1 MVLEEYGGQA
11 STSRELD
18 PKWLGGVSDGDVFDD
33 REIHETRKTSV
44 QNALERYMRQGSCR
58 CRMPCYCAACGGGE
72 MGGGG
77 KVKKVSPASLAST
90 EIGRRQH
97 LVRRCF

>member
-58 CRMPCYCAACGGGE
+58 CRMPCCCAACGGGGE
-72 MGGGG
+72 MGRGEGEEG
-77 KVKKVSPASLAST
+77 KS
-90 EIGRRQH
+90 G
-97 LVRRCF
+97 